1 MFNYYRI
8 FIQHFAWIAT
18 PLYDGLKKQSEEPS
32 HHDLKVRTRI
42 HGNQQFPDTPKTHE
56 AFRLLQQALASSPV
70 LIHPDFER
78 EFILYIDACA
88 RGVAGSLHQIS
99 LEDQKEHPILYISRR
114 LNKHESKY
122 TATEMECLG
131 LVWCLDKLAH
141 YVDGSQ
147 LRLVTDHN
155 ALKWIW
161 GIKSD
166 VNARLFK
173 WSLILSSLKDKVTIV
188 HRPGR
193 FHQNVDPLSRNPAS
207 YTVTLIHLSDT
218 WKQKLAD
225 GYQEDPYFRRI
236 IQNLK
241 QLDKTKTPGTLNK
254 EGGTLELEKPELEK
268 HETTIT
274 DGTFTLI
281 DKILYFSTKKDN
293 NLRLCEGR
301 ARWISGIRCT
311 IYSGPGFGDNARKTS
326 KTSESNRVNKRR

>member
-8 FIQHFAWIAT
+8 FIEHFAWIAA
-18 PLYDGLKKQSEEPS
+18 PLYDGLKKQPDEPS
-32 HHDLKVRTRI
+32 HHDLKARARI
-42 HGNQQFPDTPKTHE
+42 HGSRQFPDTPETRE

-88 RGVAGSLHQIS
+88 LGLAGNLHQIS

-207 YTVTLIHLSDT
+207 YTVTLIHLSDA
-218 WKQKLAD
+218 WKHKLAD
-225 GYQEDPYFRRI
+225 GYQKDPYFRRI
-236 IQNLK
+236 IRNLK
-241 QLDKTKTPGTLNK
+241 KTHK
-254 EGGTLELEKPELEK
+254 
-268 HETTIT
+268 
-274 DGTFTLI
+274 
-281 DKILYFSTKKDN
+281 
-293 NLRLCEGR
+293 
-301 ARWISGIRCT
+301 
-311 IYSGPGFGDNARKTS
+311 RKTS
-326 KTSESNRVNKRR
+326 APSNKKGGTHEPENLESQRENNVPNQLQATSSNDPHVGIRTHNHGRNLHSNRQNIVFLHKEGQ